1 MDASAVRGLE
11 LFRGRARCAECH
23 TIGGKHA
30 LFTDNGFHSLAI
42 GMDDSLR
49 GRLSKLVRE
58 AYSKNGADE
67 DIFVNS
73 QLSALGRF
81 LISKDPKDIG
91 KFRTPSL
98 RNVALTAP
106 YMHDGSVA
114 SLEEAVDVEIYYR
127 SLAGERAIIL
137 SAPEKV
143 DLAQFL
149 RSLTSSHFVLE
160 KSK

>member
-1 MDASAVRGLE
+1 MDASAARGFE
-11 LFRGRARCAECH
+11 LFRGRARCVECH
-23 TIGGKHA
+23 SIGSKYA
-30 LFTDNGFHSLAI
+30 LFTDNAFHSLAI

-58 AYSKNGADE
+58 AYSKNVADE

-73 QLSALGRF
+73 QLAALGRF

-137 SAPEKV
+137 SALEKV
-143 DLAQFL
+143 DLVQFL
-149 RSLTSSHFVLE
+149 RSLTSSRFVLQ